1 MGIAAALTGAFM
13 FAEVAGGIA
22 AGSLALIADAGH
34 MLTDF
39 ASLSLAWFGFRL
51 SRRPADWRRTYGFDR
66 FQVLVAFTNGLA
78 LFAIA
83 AWIVYEAIERL
94 MTTPQVSGG
103 IMVVV
108 ATLGLFVN
116 IAAFWLLQGADRDN
130 LNIRGAAVHVLGD
143 LLGSVAAL
151 AAGAVILLT
160 GWTPIDPLLSIVV
173 ALIIVR
179 SGWQVTADAAH
190 ILLEGAPSEL
200 DTRAIGPDL
209 VANVTGVTEVHH
221 VHVWSITQSR
231 RMVTLHACIGETG
244 NSDAIVKSIKARLK
258 ERFGLD
264 HATVEIERGVCADF
278 RLKDQ
283 GNERNATHLGRGLV
297 GGFPLGRAGHPCRQ
311 ARVVRYRPRR
321 DGGSGR
327 RVRLGQDGD
336 GAVDPQASPLPFR
349 LAPFGQDP
357 VQRREPAVAAA
368 GRRCARSGA
377 TRSP

>member
-1 MGIAAALTGAFM
+1 MHGSHSHHHGHAGHSHGAAHANNERRMGIAAALTGAFM

-160 GWTPIDPLLSIVV
+160 DWMPIDPLLSIVV

-258 ERFGLD
+258 EHFGLD
-264 HATVEIERGVCADF
+264 HATVEIERGVC
-278 RLKDQ
+278 
-283 GNERNATHLGRGLV
+283 
-297 GGFPLGRAGHPCRQ
+297 
-311 ARVVRYRPRR
+311 
-321 DGGSGR
+321 
-327 RVRLGQDGD
+327 
-336 GAVDPQASPLPFR
+336 
-349 LAPFGQDP
+349 
-357 VQRREPAVAAA
+357 VA
-368 GRRCARSGA
+368 
-377 TRSP
+377 